1 MLRKKWKSI
10 AVAAS
15 RTWRIIVKQI
25 GCAKRICQP
34 FDFGGVDVVEMLV
47 YAAACAD
54 LTPCRI
60 LQVRLRCCCRRD
72 FEQRDMP
79 L

>member
-15 RTWRIIVKQI
+15 RTWRIVKQI

-34 FDFGGVDVVEMLV
+34 F
-47 YAAACAD
+47 
-54 LTPCRI
+54 
-60 LQVRLRCCCRRD
+60 
-72 FEQRDMP
+72 
-79 L
+79 